1 MTPEQI
7 LHEIKYNATQ
17 TAALL
22 GMSREHFSRLL
33 KAGKVPQPVNI
44 AGQRRWLE
52 SQLTQWLSDQNPQL
66 ESATQLKK
74 AVEKV
79 TRLRRTKAA

>member
-7 LHEIKYNATQ
+7 LHETKYNATK

-52 SQLTQWLSDQNPQL
+52 SQLTQWLADQNPQL
-66 ESATQLKK
+66 EKATQLQKS
-74 AVEKV
+74 AANI
-79 TRLRRTKAA
+79 TRLRKAS